1 LRAIGKMQFT
11 GHVYLSQDNLK
22 LLDKELE
29 ANFRVSV
36 DDIKEPDPNKEVVK
50 VRVQHPPIKIPI
62 KRVRRNYKLVE
73 KNDIVKGYKLGLD
86 EVELDDYRLIHE
98 VRNGM
103 KMPDDVG
110 YNKKPIRDDLSYLK
124 VQRKFSRI
132 SLVADIARY
141 LNKSCI
147 EIDKIVS
154 LTEESFEGILT
165 LVNQFN
171 EVLYDQVIPRLFK
184 AIYDVNTENIEE
196 EFEVDLVKEP
206 PIDPGYYTVSASKDK
221 IIRKSDIDVLDVVE
235 RSFHLDNYCFD
246 SAPERQFFWD
256 MLHNGKVEKIWF
268 TGMLTHGQ
276 SDFVIH
282 YVDSD
287 TQRVRSYY
295 PDFLIKKQD
304 GSYVM
309 IEVKG
314 EHMIDSQ
321 NVKDKKEA
329 AELMGVSA
337 GIGYE
342 IIPGK
347 SAAIGSYG
355 RDFLN

>member
-1 LRAIGKMQFT
+1 
-11 GHVYLSQDNLK
+11 
-22 LLDKELE
+22 
-29 ANFRVSV
+29 
-36 DDIKEPDPNKEVVK
+36 
-50 VRVQHPPIKIPI
+50 
-62 KRVRRNYKLVE
+62 
-73 KNDIVKGYKLGLD
+73 
-86 EVELDDYRLIHE
+86 
-98 VRNGM
+98 
-103 KMPDDVG
+103 
-110 YNKKPIRDDLSYLK
+110 
-124 VQRKFSRI
+124 
-132 SLVADIARY
+132 
-141 LNKSCI
+141 
-147 EIDKIVS
+147 
-154 LTEESFEGILT
+154 
-165 LVNQFN
+165 
-171 EVLYDQVIPRLFK
+171 
-184 AIYDVNTENIEE
+184 
-196 EFEVDLVKEP
+196 
-206 PIDPGYYTVSASKDK
+206 
-221 IIRKSDIDVLDVVE
+221 
-235 RSFHLDNYCFD
+235 
-246 SAPERQFFWD
+246 
-256 MLHNGKVEKIWF
+256 
-268 TGMLTHGQ
+268 
-276 SDFVIH
+276 DFVVH